1 MTGILWAV
9 VQSPIALQP
18 RFQSGVPHHITLQ
31 YGVERH
37 EWEHLIGLPVTVGVL
52 EECWN
57 DRVQALSVILPDW
70 WLPCRNPHPH
80 ISVSWVEDADPV
92 ESNSM
97 LNSEH
102 ESAPVDFEYVHC
114 TIEFEEWGEPVK
126 PKSWRD
132 RPLVQCIHTWKTGE
146 RKGCRCEELTRRSSG
161 YCTKHIP
168 KKRKD

>member
-18 RFQSGVPHHITLQ
+18 RYQSGKPHHITLQ
-31 YGVERH
+31 YGVERQS
-37 EWEHLIGLPVTVGVL
+37 WEHLIGLPLTVGVL

-57 DRVQALSVILPDW
+57 DRVQAISVALPTW
-70 WLPCRNPHPH
+70 ASCSNPHPH
-80 ISVSWVEDADPV
+80 ISVSWGQDVNPV
-92 ESNSM
+92 ESNAM

-102 ESAPVDFEYVHC
+102 NSAPVNFDHLIC
-114 TIEFEEWGEPVK
+114 TIEFEEWGEVIK

-132 RPLVQCIHTWKTGE
+132 RPLQQCIHTWKTGE
-146 RKGCRCEELTRRSSG
+146 RKGCRCEELTRRDPP
-161 YCTKHIP
+161 YCTRHVP